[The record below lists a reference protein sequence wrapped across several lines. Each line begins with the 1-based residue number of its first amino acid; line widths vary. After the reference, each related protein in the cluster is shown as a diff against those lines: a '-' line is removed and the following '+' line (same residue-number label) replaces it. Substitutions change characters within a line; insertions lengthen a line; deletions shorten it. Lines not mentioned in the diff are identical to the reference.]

1 MLVTTGPV
9 TGFTSFALA
18 AILIVIG
25 TIPVALSRADQ
36 PAQVAA
42 VTFQPMKL
50 FRMAPVGIAGSF
62 MIGVANGAFW
72 SLGTLFATSRGLS
85 TDGAALFMSIAVIGG
100 AAMQWPVGRLSDS
113 HDRRLVLAGVMVTAA
128 TVALLLAFLPLGGPA
143 LFTMALLF
151 GMTSLTGYSV
161 AAAHAYDRASKTS
174 YVEMAAGVLLA
185 NGLGSVIGPITAS
198 ALIEGF
204 GAEMLFVFMAA
215 TQLLLT
221 VFIGLRTIVRAP
233 SAAGDK
239 TGFDVAATAPVG
251 GPIAPASA
259 DKKAMS
265 GAA

>member
-1 MLVTTGPV
+1 M
-9 TGFTSFALA
+9 A
-18 AILIVIG
+18 AILIVVG

-36 PAQVAA
+36 PAQVAV

-50 FRMAPVGIAGSF
+50 FRTAPVGIAGSF

-85 TDGAALFMSIAVIGG
+85 TNGAALFMSIAVIGG

-128 TVALLLAFLPLGGPA
+128 TVALLLAFLPLGGSA
-143 LFTMALLF
+143 LFAMALLF

-185 NGLGSVIGPITAS
+185 NVSVRNRPDHCLGAHR
-198 ALIEGF
+198 
-204 GAEMLFVFMAA
+204 
-215 TQLLLT
+215 
-221 VFIGLRTIVRAP
+221 GLRGGDAVRLHGRD
-233 SAAGDK
+233 AA
-239 TGFDVAATAPVG
+239 AAHRLHSHADAGAGALDGRREDRLRCRRDRPVG
-251 GPIAPASA
+251 GPSHRPLPN
-259 DKKAMS
+259 
-265 GAA
+265 GPFR